1 MSEEAW
7 WLSDHPD
14 AEAHR
19 AFLKEHITKE
29 DARVGRPL
37 PPRRRKPV
45 SHAYVT
51 MKDFNDFQE
60 YAAKAIREVLHPLEE
75 RIKALE
81 EAPAE
86 FKGPW
91 RETDAPYPQRSL
103 VVRSGAFWFARVKT
117 GAKPGDNRDWV
128 LVAKARKECAED
140 G

>member
-14 AEAHR
+14 AKSHREFLAQHEVKEAPRR
-19 AFLKEHITKE
+19 AS
-29 DARVGRPL
+29 L
-37 PPRRRKPV
+37 PRRKPV
-45 SHAYVT
+45 SQAYVT
-51 MKDFNDFQE
+51 MKEFGDFQE

-91 RETDAPYPQRSL
+91 REVDAPYAQRSL

>member
-14 AEAHR
+14 AAAHR
-19 AFLKEHITKE
+19 DFLKQHEVTEAPHR
-29 DARVGRPL
+29 ASL

-45 SHAYVT
+45 SQAYVT
-51 MKDFNDFQE
+51 MKEFGDFQE

-91 RETDAPYPQRSL
+91 REVDAPYAQRSL